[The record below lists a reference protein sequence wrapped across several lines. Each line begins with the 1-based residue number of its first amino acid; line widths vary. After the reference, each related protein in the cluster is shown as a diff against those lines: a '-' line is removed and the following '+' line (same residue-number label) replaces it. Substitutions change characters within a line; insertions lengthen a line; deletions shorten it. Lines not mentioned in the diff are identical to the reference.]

1 MTELPD
7 FYSMS
12 AEELVRRDQA
22 LLWHPYTASPSNQP
36 LFAVE
41 RAEGCT
47 LHFKDGRTLIDGM
60 SSWWAAIHG
69 YNHPQLNAAL
79 VEQSQRMAHVMFG
92 GLTHAPAV
100 ELASRLVQ
108 LAPAG
113 LERVFLADSG
123 SVAVEVAVKM
133 AVQYWQGAGKPAKQ
147 RMICLRRGYHGD
159 TLGAMSLSDPD
170 TGMHSLFQCLVPQ
183 QIFAPSPTSSFTAAF
198 NAADMEDLEALM
210 QQHHHECAALVLEPV
225 VQGAGGMRFYHPDY
239 LKAAKALCERYEL
252 LLIADEIA
260 TGFGRTGR
268 LFACEHAGITPDI
281 LCVGKALTGGY
292 LTLAATLCTTQV
304 ASGISQSA
312 AGVFM
317 HGPTFM
323 ANPLACSVANASL
336 ELLTSQQWRRQVNSI
351 ESQLN
356 AQLASCRGFACVEDV
371 RVLGAIGVIEF
382 KQPIDLNS
390 LQPYLVEQGAWLRPF
405 GKLLYTMPPFII
417 SSDEL
422 SVITRA
428 MANAVVQ
435 REQHRL

>member
-1 MTELPD
+1 MIDHPD
-7 FYSMS
+7 FHSLS
-12 AEELVRRDQA
+12 AEELIRRDQA
-22 LLWHPYTASPSNQP
+22 LLWHPYAASPSTQP
-36 LFAVE
+36 LYAVE

-47 LHFKDGRTLIDGM
+47 LYLKDGRQLIDGM

-69 YNHPQLNAAL
+69 YNHPRLNAAL
-79 VEQSQRMAHVMFG
+79 IEQTQRMAHVMFG

-100 ELASRLVQ
+100 ELAHRLVQ

-123 SVAVEVAVKM
+123 SVAMEVAIKM
-133 AVQYWQGAGKPAKQ
+133 AVQYWQGKGKPEKQ

-170 TGMHSLFQCLVPQ
+170 TGMHSLFRTIVPEH
-183 QIFAPSPTSSFTAAF
+183 IFAPSPTSPFAGALNKS
-198 NAADMEDLEALM
+198 DIDELEALM
-210 QQHHHECAALVLEPV
+210 QRHHGQCAALVLEPV
-225 VQGAGGMRFYHPDY
+225 VQGAGGMRFYSPDY
-239 LKAAKALCERYEL
+239 LKAAKALCERYQL

-268 LFACEHAGITPDI
+268 LFACEYAGITPDI

-292 LTLAATLCTTQV
+292 LTLAASLCTAEV
-304 ASGISQSA
+304 AAGIGQSA

-323 ANPLACSVANASL
+323 ANPLACAVANASL
-336 ELLTSQQWRRQVNSI
+336 ELLAGGEWCNQVKTI
-351 ESQLN
+351 EEQLN
-356 AQLASCRGFACVEDV
+356 VQLAACRNFECVKDV

-382 KQPIDLNS
+382 KQPININT
-390 LQPYLVEQGAWLRPF
+390 LQPYLVDQGVWLRPF

-417 SSDEL
+417 SQNEL
-422 SVITRA
+422 TNITRA
-428 MANAVVQ
+428 MANAVQ
-435 REQHRL
+435 ERALNLL